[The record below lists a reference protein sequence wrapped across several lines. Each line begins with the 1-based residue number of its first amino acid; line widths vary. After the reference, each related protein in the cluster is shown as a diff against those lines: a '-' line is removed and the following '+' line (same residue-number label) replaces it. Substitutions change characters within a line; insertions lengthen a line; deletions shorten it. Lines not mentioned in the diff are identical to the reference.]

1 MPLLPPSEL
10 ERLKSEL
17 DLASVIRESG
27 VELVPRG
34 QDLVG
39 HCPFHDDSD
48 PSFVVTPSKGL
59 WHCFGCSA
67 GGSVFDYVMQSQ
79 KLDFAGALRL
89 LAPVHVALTHSE
101 QNSTS
106 RVNSRNSVNAS
117 DSGDES
123 PFPGDACPFDQDM
136 SHAELLLATRGHYHK
151 SLLADSA
158 AHEYLSRRGLWDLG
172 LVERFHLGYANRS
185 LGLTLPPKILVKGR
199 KIREGLTAC
208 GVLKESG
215 HEHFRGCLMVPIHD
229 MQGQIVQ
236 MYGRRTAEKLGAK
249 TSKHLYLPSPLAG
262 VWNAQSLVEDSPDT
276 VYLCESLI
284 DALTMVLHGFESTT
298 TLYGTQG
305 GAKEMQEFLGS
316 VPAQKLVLCFDGDA
330 AGQRATEQWRT
341 IGVSLGL
348 EVFALG
354 LPTGQDVNSFACQSA
369 DPRAA
374 LWELVRCA
382 KCLVKLN
389 PAYLVAW
396 ESNSHVPPQ
405 LAPVV
410 AEGIKGETLGLKIA
424 SKLEASDASS
434 NDWRAHLGHRTAQG
448 AHYFQ
453 LGLRH
458 YRVLGLA
465 QNKSP
470 AALRVCLRVE
480 KHNEGRGDVL
490 GWHLDTL
497 DLYSSKA
504 RKAYAMASA
513 LELSLDTEILY
524 SDLAKITSA
533 LESLRDAEEQVPLED
548 QPVILDETQK
558 AQALELLAREDL
570 LDVLLADL
578 ESLGV
583 VGERDA
589 KLTTFLC
596 LISRQLSSPLG
607 LVVQSSSAAG
617 KSTLLDAVLSLM
629 PPEAVHRFS
638 ALSGQSLYY
647 VDGGRL
653 RHKILALSEDGG
665 LRGAAY
671 ALKLLQSEGSLTM
684 ASTGKDSKTGRL
696 STQSYRT
703 EGPVAVALTTTSV
716 DLDPELMNR
725 CLVLEV
731 DESQAQTERI
741 QALQRHMRTRAG
753 QIQKAQ
759 SAALILKWQN
769 ALRMLRP
776 VSIVNPHVSE
786 LRFVAGRARNRR
798 DQAKFLSLTD
808 AVAHLFQ
815 YQRPVKS
822 DAYGQY
828 IEVEPRDVKLA
839 FELCR
844 RPLAPSR
851 EDLPPQ
857 SRMALQ
863 RLRSA
868 LLQKAKI
875 EGLELRQIRFSRRD
889 FREWTGVGVTQARVH
904 LGRLIETEW
913 LRLASAPKGN
923 QGQGNPTGHTEYYRL
938 VHLEDPMDELP
949 VELPPALLALLAQN
963 SAQNLAEIPNL
974 AVRFQPGGGADGG
987 VAGYQTANLGHLQ
1000 PSINHRDIDQ
1010 NSRGGGGGGSIRTS
1024 NQFSNTFPSTVL
1036 QDLNA
1041 SSALQSRH
1049 RSMVMEYVS

>member
-1 MPLLPPSEL
+1 M
-10 ERLKSEL
+10 
-17 DLASVIRESG
+17 
-27 VELVPRG
+27 
-34 QDLVG
+34 
-39 HCPFHDDSD
+39 
-48 PSFVVTPSKGL
+48 
-59 WHCFGCSA
+59 
-67 GGSVFDYVMQSQ
+67 
-79 KLDFAGALRL
+79 
-89 LAPVHVALTHSE
+89 
-101 QNSTS
+101 
-106 RVNSRNSVNAS
+106 
-117 DSGDES
+117 
-123 PFPGDACPFDQDM
+123 
-136 SHAELLLATRGHYHK
+136 
-151 SLLADSA
+151 
-158 AHEYLSRRGLWDLG
+158 
-172 LVERFHLGYANRS
+172 
-185 LGLTLPPKILVKGR
+185 
-199 KIREGLTAC
+199 
-208 GVLKESG
+208 
-215 HEHFRGCLMVPIHD
+215 
-229 MQGQIVQ
+229 
-236 MYGRRTAEKLGAK
+236 AK
-249 TSKHLYLPSPLAG
+249 
-262 VWNAQSLVEDSPDT
+262 
-276 VYLCESLI
+276 
-284 DALTMVLHGFESTT
+284 
-298 TLYGTQG
+298 
-305 GAKEMQEFLGS
+305 
-316 VPAQKLVLCFDGDA
+316 
-330 AGQRATEQWRT
+330 
-341 IGVSLGL
+341 
-348 EVFALG
+348 
-354 LPTGQDVNSFACQSA
+354 
-369 DPRAA
+369 
-374 LWELVRCA
+374 
-382 KCLVKLN
+382 
-389 PAYLVAW
+389 
-396 ESNSHVPPQ
+396 
-405 LAPVV
+405 
-410 AEGIKGETLGLKIA
+410 GIKGESVEPKTAPTLE
-424 SKLEASDASS
+424 SSDTSS
-434 NDWRAHLGHRTAQG
+434 NDWRLQLGHRTSQG

-480 KHNEGRGDVL
+480 KHHEDRGDVL

-504 RKAYAMASA
+504 RNAYAMASA
-513 LELSLDTEILY
+513 LELSLDTEILH

-533 LESLRDAEEQVPLED
+533 LESLRDAQEEELPLED

-558 AQALELLAREDL
+558 ARALELLSKEDL
-570 LDVLLADL
+570 LEELLADL
-578 ESLGV
+578 ETLGV

-589 KLTTFLC
+589 KLTAFLC

-671 ALKLLQSEGSLTM
+671 ALKLLQSEGALTM

-808 AVAHLFQ
+808 AIAHLFQ
-815 YQRPVKS
+815 YQRRLKS

-868 LLQKAKI
+868 LLLKAQN
-875 EGLELRQIRFSRRD
+875 EGLEVPQIRFSRRD
-889 FREWTGVGVTQARVH
+889 FREWTGVGVTQTRVH

-913 LRLASAPKGN
+913 LRLASAPKRN
-923 QGQGNPTGHTEYYRL
+923 QGQGSTTGQAEYYRL
-938 VHLEDPMDELP
+938 VHLEEPMDELP
-949 VELPPALLALLAQN
+949 VELPKSLLELVAQN
-963 SAQNLAEIPNL
+963 QSQNPAQNPTDAPNL
-974 AVRFQPGGGADGG
+974 AVRFQPGGGAGGG
-987 VAGYQTANLGHLQ
+987 VAGQQTANSDELQ
-1000 PSINHRDIDQ
+1000 QTKNHRDTDQ
-1010 NSRGGGGGGSIRTS
+1010 LSKGGGGGGPIRSS
-1024 NQFSNTFPSTVL
+1024 NPFSNTLPVTIL
-1036 QDLNA
+1036 QDESLNPVLL
-1041 SSALQSRH
+1041 SSSSPSQTRH